1 MKNANMLQ
9 ELVARAFKRALH
21 EQNFAVAEL
30 MLQAL
35 EDMNSECRCST
46 SLDDALL
53 MIDSPS
59 QWMQPLKR
67 SFH

>member
-46 SLDDALL
+46 TLDDALL
-53 MIDSPS
+53 MINTPS

-67 SFH
+67 SIH

>member
-46 SLDDALL
+46 TLDDALL
-53 MIDSPS
+53 IRHNGCS
-59 QWMQPLKR
+59 R
-67 SFH
+67 